1 MHTHILIP
9 PRVSICMRVERK
21 GRCCR
26 RGGVADRE
34 TGRAVS
40 TAGTRERERGRGGGS
55 ESVGVARGGMG
66 EAGVGRARLHLINL
80 NPN

>member
-1 MHTHILIP
+1 MYARRMQRTVLQALVVVWWIA
-9 PRVSICMRVERK
+9 RK
-21 GRCCR
+21 GD
-26 RGGVADRE
+26 GGVADRE

-40 TAGTRERERGRGGGS
+40 TGTTETVAVGGGS

>member
-1 MHTHILIP
+1 
-9 PRVSICMRVERK
+9 MRVECK

-26 RGGVADRE
+26 RWWWFGESRAKGMGARGGVADRE

-40 TAGTRERERGRGGGS
+40 TGTTETVAVGGGS
-55 ESVGVARGGMG
+55 ESVGVTRGGMG

>member
-1 MHTHILIP
+1 
-9 PRVSICMRVERK
+9 MRVERK

-40 TAGTRERERGRGGGS
+40 TAGTRERERERGRGGGS

>member
-1 MHTHILIP
+1 MGMGA
-9 PRVSICMRVERK
+9 C
-21 GRCCR
+21 
-26 RGGVADRE
+26 GGVADRE
-34 TGRAVS
+34 T
-40 TAGTRERERGRGGGS
+40 TRPLQRGATKTMGSDGGV